1 MAPMNA
7 PPKFSIIDQ
16 IRTRDG
22 DECWLCGGKLDFRAA
37 PNSTKAP
44 TKEHL
49 VAQSLGGGNELANLV
64 LCHPGCNKHL
74 GDRPIEKKREM
85 REKIRANRARVAVKK
100 VASTHSRPVAV
111 SAPSPKLQAHAA
123 PSQPAISA
131 AELRLWQLFGL
142 GSAGLF
148 LLALGFLTG
157 LLVGR

>member
-1 MAPMNA
+1 MGNAVSLIGRGSSQRVAGLAAWQPFGVSMAPMNA

-85 REKIRANRARVAVKK
+85 REKIRANRARVAVKR

-111 SAPSPKLQAHAA
+111 
-123 PSQPAISA
+123 
-131 AELRLWQLFGL
+131 
-142 GSAGLF
+142 
-148 LLALGFLTG
+148 
-157 LLVGR
+157 